1 MSCLCDFCEV
11 AYKNLNR
18 STEGHDVH
26 ISALTAPTVMLT
38 PEGAPAISDWS
49 MTPGKVHLNHGS
61 YGSVPVAAQQRQLEL
76 KAQMDANPCTWFMG
90 QAATL
95 ATTRTG
101 VAAFLRVPA
110 EDMGLVINASAGI
123 SAVYNSLPFQ
133 DGAEIVTTNHAY
145 GAVLEGAKRI
155 ARKHAGLVRVAQVPL
170 DADAALVVELV
181 MAQVNPAT
189 ALIVIDQIT
198 SATARS
204 FPVKEIAEAA
214 AKFGVPVLVDGAH
227 APGVLAEPV
236 PDFEGFWV
244 GNLHKFACAPRGT
257 AALVARGPFRHHLMP
272 LIDSWGFPYTFP
284 ESFDHVGTQDIT
296 SWMAAETAFA
306 TIETRYG
313 WDKYRSYAKVLGDYG
328 QHIVQDA
335 FTALT
340 GEDSSVDVGMP
351 VDPLRLIRLPRGL
364 ATTHE
369 DSHAVRALISDRFD
383 FETAIT
389 TFDGL
394 GYLRLSTHLYNT
406 PADYEAFA
414 ERVVPELAALAR
426 EN

>member
-1 MSCLCDFCEV
+1 
-11 AYKNLNR
+11 
-18 STEGHDVH
+18 
-26 ISALTAPTVMLT
+26 
-38 PEGAPAISDWS
+38 
-49 MTPGKVHLNHGS
+49 MTDGKIHLNHGS
-61 YGSVPVAAQQRQLEL
+61 YGAVPVAAQQHQLEL
-76 KAQMDANPCTWFMG
+76 KEAMDANPCTWFMG

-95 ATTRTG
+95 ATTRIG
-101 VAAFLRVPA
+101 IAEFLQVPV
-110 EDMGLVINASAGI
+110 EDMALVTNASAGVT
-123 SAVYNSLPFQ
+123 AVYNSLPLTP
-133 DGAEIVTTNHAY
+133 GAEIVTTNHTY
-145 GAVLEGAKRI
+145 GAVLEGAQRI
-155 ARKHAGLVRVAQVPL
+155 ARKHSGKVRIAQVPL

-181 MAQVNPAT
+181 MAQVNPQT

-198 SATARS
+198 SATARR
-204 FPVKEIAEAA
+204 FPVVEIAAA
-214 AKFGVPVLVDGAH
+214 AKKLGVPVLVDGAH
-227 APGVLAEPV
+227 APGVLADPV

-257 AALVARGPFRHHLMP
+257 AALVARGPFRRHLTP
-272 LIDSWGFPYTFP
+272 LIDSWGFPYVFP

-296 SWMAAETAFA
+296 SWMAAATAFE
-306 TIETRYG
+306 TIERRVG
-313 WDKYRSYAKVLGDYG
+313 WDSFRSYAASLGDYG

-335 FTALT
+335 FSALT
-340 GEDSSVDVGMP
+340 GEDAQANVGMP

-389 TFDGL
+389 TFDGV

-414 ERVVPELAALAR
+414 ERVVPELATLAR
-426 EN
+426 EH

>member
-1 MSCLCDFCEV
+1 
-11 AYKNLNR
+11 
-18 STEGHDVH
+18 
-26 ISALTAPTVMLT
+26 MLT

-49 MTPGKVHLNHGS
+49 MTAGKTHLNHGS
-61 YGSVPVAAQQRQLEL
+61 YGAVPVPAQQHQLRL
-76 KAQMDANPCTWFMG
+76 KRQMDANPCTWFMG

-95 ATTRTG
+95 AGTRSG
-101 VAAFLRVPA
+101 IADFLRVPA
-110 EDMGLVINASAGI
+110 SDMALVINASAGVT
-123 SAVYNSLPFQ
+123 AVYNSLPFR

-155 ARKHAGLVRVAQVPL
+155 ARKHNGQVRIAEVPL
-170 DADAALVVELV
+170 DADASLVTELV
-181 MAQVNPAT
+181 MAQVNGRT

-204 FPVKEIAEAA
+204 FPVVEIAAA
-214 AKFGVPVLVDGAH
+214 AALHGVPVLVDGAH
-227 APGVLAEPV
+227 APGVLEDPV

-257 AALVARGPFRHHLMP
+257 AALVARGPFRRHLTP
-272 LIDSWGFPYTFP
+272 LIDSWGFPHEFP

-296 SWMAAETAFA
+296 SWMAASTSFA
-306 TIETRYG
+306 TIESRYG
-313 WDKYRSYAKVLGDYG
+313 WDNYRSYAKALGGYG
-328 QHIVQDA
+328 QHIIQDA

-340 GEDSSVDVGMP
+340 GEDAAADVGMP
-351 VDPLRLIRLPRGL
+351 VDPLRLIQLPSGL

-369 DSHAVRALISDRFD
+369 DSHAVRALISDHFD

-389 TFDGL
+389 TFDGA

-414 ERVVPELAALAR
+414 ERAVPELVKLAR
-426 EN
+426 GR